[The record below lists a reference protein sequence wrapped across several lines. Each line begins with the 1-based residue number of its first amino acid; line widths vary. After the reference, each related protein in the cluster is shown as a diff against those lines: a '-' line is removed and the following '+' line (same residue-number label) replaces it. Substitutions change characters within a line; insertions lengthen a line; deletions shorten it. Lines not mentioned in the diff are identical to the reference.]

1 MKEIFTFQFLP
12 YIMDIE
18 FFLLILSLL
27 FFVSILTDKLSTR
40 FGVPAL
46 LLFLLVGMIFG
57 SDGFGI
63 EFDNIGLA
71 QAIGTCALCVIL
83 FTGGMSTKIEEIK
96 PVLVPGL
103 TLATV
108 GVLLTTVIT
117 GLLTYFVFRWTNAL
131 SLTVAS
137 AMLLASTMSSTDSAS
152 VFSILRG
159 KGLNL
164 KNGIRPLLELESGS
178 NDPMAYIL
186 TTALIGV
193 VTAAEASSPWML
205 LLIVVVQLV
214 VGTLAGML
222 FGKGIVE
229 LMKRIQIANDSLYPI
244 LVLTACIF
252 IFSMTYFLQGNS
264 YLAVYVGGL
273 IIGNSKFVHKR
284 STLSFFDG
292 LTWLMQLTMFLILG
306 LLVVPHEMWKVVVP
320 ALIVSVI
327 IIFVSRPISV
337 FVCMFPFRKKYNF
350 RSQVLVSW
358 VGLRGAVPIIL
369 AILCKASNVPH
380 ADDFFN
386 IVFFCT
392 LVSLIVQGTSLPAMA
407 RRLGL
412 ADKDQSLDKPR
423 NFDIDLPEEIKSVA
437 TEITVT
443 DNLLQHGNRLMDMGF
458 PQNTL
463 VIMVR
468 RQNSY
473 FVPTGTSLL
482 QSGDQLLVITD
493 NQETLNQTYQQ
504 IEERS
509 RTWRPQLIDDT
520 WDFTKEYI
528 NTLKINREIRKK
540 QRKERKNKTA
550 K

>member
-1 MKEIFTFQFLP
+1 
-12 YIMDIE
+12 
-18 FFLLILSLL
+18 
-27 FFVSILTDKLSTR
+27 
-40 FGVPAL
+40 
-46 LLFLLVGMIFG
+46 
-57 SDGFGI
+57 
-63 EFDNIGLA
+63 
-71 QAIGTCALCVIL
+71 
-83 FTGGMSTKIEEIK
+83 
-96 PVLVPGL
+96 
-103 TLATV
+103 
-108 GVLLTTVIT
+108 
-117 GLLTYFVFRWTNAL
+117 
-131 SLTVAS
+131 
-137 AMLLASTMSSTDSAS
+137 
-152 VFSILRG
+152 
-159 KGLNL
+159 
-164 KNGIRPLLELESGS
+164 
-178 NDPMAYIL
+178 
-186 TTALIGV
+186 
-193 VTAAEASSPWML
+193 
-205 LLIVVVQLV
+205 
-214 VGTLAGML
+214 
-222 FGKGIVE
+222 
-229 LMKRIQIANDSLYPI
+229 
-244 LVLTACIF
+244 
-252 IFSMTYFLQGNS
+252 
-264 YLAVYVGGL
+264 
-273 IIGNSKFVHKR
+273 
-284 STLSFFDG
+284 
-292 LTWLMQLTMFLILG
+292 
-306 LLVVPHEMWKVVVP
+306 
-320 ALIVSVI
+320 
-327 IIFVSRPISV
+327 
-337 FVCMFPFRKKYNF
+337 MFPFRKKYNF

>member
-1 MKEIFTFQFLP
+1 
-12 YIMDIE
+12 MDIE

-337 FVCMFPFRKKYNF
+337 FACMFPFRKKYNF

-540 QRKERKNKTA
+540 QRKERKNKTS

>member
-337 FVCMFPFRKKYNF
+337 FACMFPFRKKYNF

-540 QRKERKNKTA
+540 QRKERKNKNA

>member
-337 FVCMFPFRKKYNF
+337 FACMFPFRKKYNF

>member
-1 MKEIFTFQFLP
+1 
-12 YIMDIE
+12 MDIE

-193 VTAAEASSPWML
+193 VTAAEA
-205 LLIVVVQLV
+205 
-214 VGTLAGML
+214 
-222 FGKGIVE
+222 
-229 LMKRIQIANDSLYPI
+229 
-244 LVLTACIF
+244 
-252 IFSMTYFLQGNS
+252 
-264 YLAVYVGGL
+264 
-273 IIGNSKFVHKR
+273 
-284 STLSFFDG
+284 
-292 LTWLMQLTMFLILG
+292 
-306 LLVVPHEMWKVVVP
+306 
-320 ALIVSVI
+320 
-327 IIFVSRPISV
+327 
-337 FVCMFPFRKKYNF
+337 
-350 RSQVLVSW
+350 
-358 VGLRGAVPIIL
+358 
-369 AILCKASNVPH
+369 
-380 ADDFFN
+380 
-386 IVFFCT
+386 
-392 LVSLIVQGTSLPAMA
+392 
-407 RRLGL
+407 
-412 ADKDQSLDKPR
+412 
-423 NFDIDLPEEIKSVA
+423 
-437 TEITVT
+437 
-443 DNLLQHGNRLMDMGF
+443 
-458 PQNTL
+458 
-463 VIMVR
+463 
-468 RQNSY
+468 
-473 FVPTGTSLL
+473 
-482 QSGDQLLVITD
+482 
-493 NQETLNQTYQQ
+493 
-504 IEERS
+504 
-509 RTWRPQLIDDT
+509 
-520 WDFTKEYI
+520 
-528 NTLKINREIRKK
+528 
-540 QRKERKNKTA
+540 
-550 K
+550 

>member
-337 FVCMFPFRKKYNF
+337 FACMFPFRKKYNF

-540 QRKERKNKTA
+540 QRKERKNKTS

>member
-1 MKEIFTFQFLP
+1 MS
-12 YIMDIE
+12 IE

-40 FGVPAL
+40 FGIPAL
-46 LLFLLVGMIFG
+46 LLFLLVGMVFG

-83 FTGGMSTKIEEIK
+83 FTGGMSTKIDEIK
-96 PVLVPGL
+96 TVLAPGL
-103 TLATV
+103 TLATL

-117 GLLTYFVFRWTNAL
+117 GLLTYFVFHLTNAL
-131 SLTVAS
+131 SLTITG
-137 AMLLASTMSSTDSAS
+137 AMLLAATMSSTDSAS

-159 KGLNL
+159 KGLKL
-164 KNGIRPLLELESGS
+164 KYGIRPLLELESGS

-193 VTAAEASSPWML
+193 VTATKTMSPLW
-205 LLIVVVQLV
+205 LILIIILQLV
-214 VGTLAGML
+214 VGFLAGLL

-252 IFSMTYFLQGNS
+252 IFSVTHFVGGNS

-306 LLVVPHEMWKVVVP
+306 LLVVPHEMWKVALP
-320 ALIVSVI
+320 ALIVSII
-327 IIFVSRPISV
+327 IIFLSRPISV
-337 FVCMFPFRKKYNF
+337 FACLFPFRRKYNF

-358 VGLRGAVPIIL
+358 VGLRGAVPIIF
-369 AILCKASNVPH
+369 AILCKASQVPH

-392 LVSLIVQGTSLPAMA
+392 LVSLIIQGTSLPAMA
-407 RRLGL
+407 RNLGL
-412 ADKDQSLDKPR
+412 ADQKQTLDKPR

-443 DNLLQHGNRLMDMGF
+443 DSLLKHGERLMDMGL

-468 RQNSY
+468 RQNSF
-473 FVPTGTSLL
+473 FVPTGSSLL
-482 QSGDQLLVITD
+482 QNGDQLLVITD
-493 NQETLNQTYQQ
+493 NQETLNQTYRQM
-504 IEERS
+504 EERS
-509 RTWRPQLIDDT
+509 QTWRPQLLDDT
-520 WDFTKEYI
+520 WDFIKEYI
-528 NTLKINREIRKK
+528 NAIKINRKIKK
-540 QRKERKNKTA
+540 EQKKHNPKQTTNK
-550 K
+550 